1 MKSYFFTQ
9 PFFKKNGKA
18 IAIYFLV
25 AIIFWFVF
33 LVIIPQLYMLD
44 LSFRTNVPPL
54 ERGGPKDFY
63 TFEHYQHFVFG
74 SKTAQDAFNF
84 VDLGVFGRTI
94 LVSIFVTLANLA
106 FCYPIAFYIAKIAN
120 PSTARLLIV
129 SLIIPFWIN
138 VLL

>member
-1 MKSYFFTQ
+1 MNNFLFTQ

-18 IAIYFLV
+18 VAIYFLV

-33 LVIIPQLYMLD
+33 LVIIPQFYMLD

-54 ERGGPKDFY
+54 ARGGPEDYY
-63 TFEHYQHFVFG
+63 TFEHYSHFIFG
-74 SKTAQDAFNF
+74 SKTATDAFNF

-94 LVSIFVTLANLA
+94 FVSMLVTIANLL

-120 PSTARLLIV
+120 PSTCLLYT
-129 SLIIPFWIN
+129 SPSPRDLG
-138 VLL
+138 